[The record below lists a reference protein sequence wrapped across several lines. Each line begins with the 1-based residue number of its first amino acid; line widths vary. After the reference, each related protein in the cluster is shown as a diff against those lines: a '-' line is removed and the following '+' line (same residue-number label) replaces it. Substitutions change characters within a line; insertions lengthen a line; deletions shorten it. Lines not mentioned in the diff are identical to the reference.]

1 MTRKR
6 NENCRR
12 AKYPKER
19 YDNFEM
25 PSDDM
30 DVDIQNFSSKLS
42 SVRKETT
49 CVYCGAKIR
58 MGDYAL
64 AERGFLDEQ
73 PFYAH
78 NCLDCVEEVMDMQD
92 GKLDA
97 DDMVDKWSERA
108 RRSGF
113 IK

>member
-1 MTRKR
+1 MSSRR
-6 NENCRR
+6 GLNCRKPR
-12 AKYPKER
+12 YDKER
-19 YDNFEM
+19 YVNFEM

-30 DVDIQNFSSKLS
+30 DVDIQNFSSKLL

-64 AERGFLDEQ
+64 AERGFLYGQ

-92 GKLDA
+92 GKLDE

-108 RRSGF
+108 RRNGF